1 MEILELQKVYD
12 ERPNIVEYLNE
23 NGVLLKTI
31 LRDHRRIM
39 VFYMNNVDIYNE
51 DHLPCVCIATEDLS
65 LTNYI
70 LLYPFEYRIHE
81 MDFLI
86 EHAVGH
92 IVLSHI
98 STSSTDPDD
107 KVLLLLDYA
116 ADTYAAQQL
125 GFNTVDDNLDA
136 PDYVDGKLPMQYY
149 RRHTSLIKMEVTEI
163 NSYKLL
169 SEFTSSKKIL
179 IDKELIE
186 EDGHFTVT
194 DVEETDGDGTDKK
207 FAIYSMTPYTY
218 QNHLFTNKFG
228 TVFYDAGH
236 TIVLLTPTI
245 LKFPDFVIHTVVHT
259 IKKATR
265 YADLVQIRYDSNGIP
280 IYNRI
285 GMHNQ
290 IKIDS
295 EVYEYIMGD
304 YAIRAFDL
312 LIQKFPNDVELRHRY
327 ESLCTFRKLRLDGY
341 SIRQ

>member
-1 MEILELQKVYD
+1 MEILDAQECLEKI
-12 ERPNIVEYLNE
+12 PNLEEYLTE

-31 LRDHRRIM
+31 YRSHRRIM
-39 VFYMNNVDIYNE
+39 VFYMNDMDIYNE
-51 DHLPCVCIATEDLS
+51 DHLPCVCIAAEKPAV
-65 LTNYI
+65 TNYI

-92 IVLSHI
+92 IVLNHVF
-98 STSSTDPDD
+98 TASTDPGD
-107 KVLLLLDYA
+107 KVLLLLDYD
-116 ADTYAAQQL
+116 ADIYAAHQL

-149 RRHTSLIKMEVTEI
+149 RRHTHLIKMEVNEI

-169 SEFTSSKKIL
+169 SEFTNSKKIL

-194 DVEETDGDGTDKK
+194 DVETNGDGTDKK
-207 FAIYSMTPYTY
+207 FAIYSMTPYSY

-228 TVFYDAGH
+228 TVFYDASH
-236 TIVLLTPTI
+236 TIVLLIPTI
-245 LKFPDFVIHTVVHT
+245 LKFPDFVIQTVIHT

-265 YADLVQIRYDSNGIP
+265 YADLVQIRYDSNNIP

-295 EVYEYIMGD
+295 EVFEPIMGD
-304 YAIRAFDL
+304 DAIRAFEL
-312 LIQKFPNDVELRHRY
+312 LIQMFPNDVELRHRY
-327 ESLCTFRKLRLDGY
+327 ESLCTYRKLRLDGY
-341 SIRQ
+341 SIRL